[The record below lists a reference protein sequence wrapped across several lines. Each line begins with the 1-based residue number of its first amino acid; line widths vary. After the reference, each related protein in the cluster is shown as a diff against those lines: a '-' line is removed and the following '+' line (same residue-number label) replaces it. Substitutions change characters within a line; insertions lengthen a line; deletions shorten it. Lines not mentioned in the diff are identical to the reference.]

1 MEEEIPVDVRRSAT
15 EVARRS
21 LVLSAVISVAH
32 GDDRDAVSEWLR
44 REALW
49 PELSPK
55 ELAFIAHREPDRKEV
70 IAFTWHTER
79 LVPLLWAIQKIASMP
94 PLTCQCD
101 TDPMRSAVV
110 WPPAPTSKFIDT
122 AVLRCETEIDEEYER
137 IYHAHWRVRDAHRKN
152 LPPPDGLDE
161 GAIFERHWG
170 FNWLRGYF
178 GQPWD
183 EILTDT

>member
-1 MEEEIPVDVRRSAT
+1 MEEEIPLDVRRSAA

-21 LVLSAVISVAH
+21 LALSAVISVAH
-32 GDDRDAVSEWLR
+32 GDDRDIVSEWLR
-44 REALW
+44 RESLW
-49 PELSPK
+49 LELSPK
-55 ELAFIAHREPDRKEV
+55 ELAFIAQREPETKDV

-101 TDPMRSAVV
+101 TGPMMNAVV
-110 WPPAPTSKFIDT
+110 WPPAPSEKFIDT
-122 AVLRCETEIDEEYER
+122 AALRPEKELDEEYGR
-137 IYHAHWRVRDAHRKN
+137 IYHAHWRVREAHRRN
-152 LPPPDGLDE
+152 PTAPDDLDA
-161 GAIFERHWG
+161 GAIFERHWA

-183 EILTDT
+183 EITTDT